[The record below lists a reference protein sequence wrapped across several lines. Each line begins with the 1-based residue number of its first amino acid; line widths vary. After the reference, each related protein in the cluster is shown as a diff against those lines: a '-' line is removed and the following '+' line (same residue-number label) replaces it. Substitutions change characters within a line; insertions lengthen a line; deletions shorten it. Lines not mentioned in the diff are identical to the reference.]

1 MLNSS
6 FKAVLADYNSSKNLS
21 DVTEMQNLMSNY
33 KLLIEQI
40 SSNDEK
46 IKDVSIVLA
55 ISGDKKQEKN

>member
-1 MLNSS
+1 
-6 FKAVLADYNSSKNLS
+6 
-21 DVTEMQNLMSNY
+21 MQNLMSNY